1 MIGQVLGRGR
11 ERLRT
16 IETTIGVELKVI
28 NNAFYIKGATKKK
41 EKQAERQLK
50 EAAVCLDSKVIKNTV
65 ERKQKLATSRVASY
79 RVLPR
84 TNQTCH

>member
-1 MIGQVLGRGR
+1 MIGKVLGKGR

-28 NNAFYIKGATKKK
+28 NDTFCIKGAAEKE

-50 EAAVCLDSKVIKNTV
+50 EAAVCLNSKVNKNTV
-65 ERKQKLATSRVASY
+65 ERKTK
-79 RVLPR
+79 
-84 TNQTCH
+84 TCN

>member
-1 MIGQVLGRGR
+1 MIGKVLGKGR

-28 NNAFYIKGATKKK
+28 NDTFCIKGATKRE

-50 EAAVCLDSKVIKNTV
+50 VAAVCLNSKVIKNTV
-65 ERKQKLATSRVASY
+65 ELKTK
-79 RVLPR
+79 
-84 TNQTCH
+84 TCN

>member
-28 NNAFYIKGATKKK
+28 NDTFYIKGATKKE

-50 EAAVCLDSKVIKNTV
+50 EAAVCSKVIKNMV
-65 ERKQKLATSRVASY
+65 ERKTK
-79 RVLPR
+79 
-84 TNQTCH
+84 TCI

>member
-1 MIGQVLGRGR
+1 MIGIVLGKGR

-28 NNAFYIKGATKKK
+28 NDTFCIKGATKRE

-50 EAAVCLDSKVIKNTV
+50 VAAVCLNSKVIKNTV
-65 ERKQKLATSRVASY
+65 ELKTK
-79 RVLPR
+79 
-84 TNQTCH
+84 TCN